1 MGNSETLDVIVY
13 NWIFSG
19 KQRLS
24 TVWSAIRNTKS
35 IDTVYA
41 YRDIDKS
48 LQRLRK
54 GRKIV
59 FDSKTGWRVRVSLPM
74 TPETKV
80 QVDSGEH
87 CHSDSDGDC
96 NWKDCPQIRDNEP
109 EQGGRHCP
117 LDRRLKDEE

>member
-1 MGNSETLDVIVY
+1 MGNSETHRLDNHVY
-13 NWIFSG
+13 NEIHKG
-19 KQRLS
+19 KRRLS
-24 TVWSAIRNTKS
+24 EIHKAVGGLSYTG
-35 IDTVYA
+35 
-41 YRDIDKS
+41 RDIDKS

-54 GRKIV
+54 DRKIV